1 MSTASASLRRPG
13 RLSPRRLLDAMQSLG
28 LLAVLVVVF
37 IGVSIAEPR
46 FFSSDSIKAI
56 LINSSMLAVCG
67 FGMTLAIALRGID
80 LSVGS
85 VQALAAV
92 VAAKLSSTGTP
103 LALAIA
109 AALLAGVIAGAL
121 NGVVISQL
129 RVPAFVATLGMMS
142 IARGVALIYSNGGSF
157 LVSDSSFTDIS
168 RDSIAGVPL
177 PFVIT
182 LLALLAAWT
191 LFNHTP
197 FGRHI
202 AAAGGNEDAAVA
214 SGIRLAPLVIIVF
227 AIVGLTAA
235 MAGVLLTAQVAYID
249 GTVGVGFELN
259 VIAVVVLG
267 GTSLAGG
274 RGNLLG
280 TLLAAILI
288 ASITGA
294 LNILGVATLYQY
306 LAVGLLLILALAL
319 QSLRDRLAGRSSADG
334 GE

>member
-1 MSTASASLRRPG
+1 MTTASATLRRPS
-13 RLSPRRLLDAMQSLG
+13 RLSPRRAFDALQSVG
-28 LLAVLVVVF
+28 LIAVLAAVF
-37 IGVSIAEPR
+37 VGVSIAEPR
-46 FFSSDSIKAI
+46 FVSSDSIKAI

-67 FGMTLAIALRGID
+67 FGMTLAIAMRGID

-92 VAAKLSSTGTP
+92 VAAKLSSTGTSVGM
-103 LALAIA
+103 AIA
-109 AALLAGVIAGAL
+109 IALLVGLFVGAINGVI
-121 NGVVISQL
+121 ISQL

-142 IARGVALIYSNGGSF
+142 IARGVALIYSSGGSF
-157 LVSDSSFTDIS
+157 LVSDSSFTGIS

-182 LLALLAAWT
+182 LVALLATWT
-191 LFNHTP
+191 LFNQTP
-197 FGRHI
+197 LGRHI

-214 SGIRLAPLVIIVF
+214 SGIRVGRLIVIVF
-227 AIVGLTAA
+227 AIVGLSAA
-235 MAGVLLTAQVAYID
+235 IAGVLLTAQVAYID

-274 RGNLLG
+274 RGNLVG

-288 ASITGA
+288 ASISGA

-306 LAVGLLLILALAL
+306 LVVGLLLIAALAL
-319 QSLRDRLAGRSSADG
+319 ESLRARLTGRSPAEES
-334 GE
+334 E